1 MNDSTT
7 ILGTVGTIAS
17 FTLGQ
22 WNNAVGVI
30 AGVLTIIWVTYKF
43 IKDLRG

>member
-7 ILGTVGTIAS
+7 ILGTIGTIAS

-22 WNNAVGVI
+22 WNNVVGITAGLFTIAWVI
-30 AGVLTIIWVTYKF
+30 FKF
-43 IKDLRG
+43 IRDTKE